1 MRRSTRMDPY
11 SRHILRKCFKILGIF
26 ILFSCSR
33 SSSIIGTWTVDKVS
47 FEFNER
53 KSTPEMIRQLGEIE
67 KHNTLIFKNDSIVHI
82 TMAAIDADY
91 LYQISNDGTIT
102 LEPANHPISSISLN
116 QNVIQTETE
125 TVIGK
130 MRITYK
136 KH

>member
-1 MRRSTRMDPY
+1 MDPY
-11 SRHILRKCFKILGIF
+11 SRHILRKFLEILAIF
-26 ILFSCSR
+26 ALFSCSR
-33 SSSIIGTWTVDKVS
+33 SSSIIGTWTVEKVT

-91 LYQISNDGTIT
+91 KYQISNDGTVT
-102 LEPANHPISSISLN
+102 LEPADHPISSISLN
-116 QNVIQTETE
+116 QNVINTETE
-125 TVIGK
+125 TPIGMMK
-130 MRITYK
+130 ITYK

>member
-1 MRRSTRMDPY
+1 MDSYPGN
-11 SRHILRKCFKILGIF
+11 ILRKFFKILAIF
-26 ILFSCSR
+26 ALFSCSR

-82 TMAAIDADY
+82 TMAAIDANY

-125 TVIGK
+125 TPIGK

>member
-1 MRRSTRMDPY
+1 MDSYPGN
-11 SRHILRKCFKILGIF
+11 ILRKFFKILAIF
-26 ILFSCSR
+26 ALFSCSR